1 MTFFQNIA
9 KAIYQWVLNVRT
21 DDFQSV
27 WAIGNKPCG
36 NGMTTGLTILLV
48 VALLFVLVYY
58 FVIASSVDNATE
70 TNYLYTFITGIIT
83 LVVVNIVVLAFLTD
97 RSKVFTLNMLK
108 FSFIDILY
116 FILLYEVLSLIVKG
130 MSNASNIHLF
140 GLLKS
145 K

>member
-27 WAIGNKPCG
+27 WAIGTKPCG
-36 NGMTTGLTILLV
+36 NGMTTGLAILLI
-48 VALLFVLVYY
+48 VALFFVLAYY
-58 FVIASSVDNATE
+58 FVIASSVDNATKP
-70 TNYLYTFITGIIT
+70 NYLYTFITGVIT

-108 FSFIDILY
+108 FNLIDILY
-116 FILLYEVLSLIVKG
+116 FILLYEVLSLIVKD